1 MQVAHCEHLPP
12 SGGGGVGVDRY
23 GPTMMI
29 RPSRTWREGVAEE
42 ARELAA
48 GTLDP
53 EQAYMASLFPEALS
67 AATDAVLQDFETD
80 VRALA
85 EPSDEQVLEVVKR
98 VVLALN
104 AVNESFDHA
113 AYETGEREQLC
124 DYIDQVLANSGND
137 VSALTARHG
146 IDRHAITDEWR
157 DW

>member
-1 MQVAHCEHLPP
+1 
-12 SGGGGVGVDRY
+12 
-23 GPTMMI
+23 MMI
-29 RPSRTWREGVAEE
+29 RPSGTWREGVAEE
-42 ARELAA
+42 ARGLAA

-53 EQAYMASLFPEALS
+53 EHAYMAGLFPEALL
-67 AATDAVLQDFETD
+67 AATDVVLQDFETD
-80 VRALA
+80 FRALA
-85 EPSDEQVLEVVKR
+85 EPSDVQVMEMVKR

-124 DYIDQVLANSGND
+124 EYIDQVLANSGID

-157 DW
+157 EW